1 LANEGSIVISTQHP
15 CMSVL
20 KDKTLEVARKRSA
33 EGVTELIARGYRI
46 EYIYILLELNH
57 PCSRSCPIIEA
68 VILTDYIIAKHNPG
82 MQ

>member
-1 LANEGSIVISTQHP
+1 WFFHIIINELNGYFV
-15 CMSVL
+15 
-20 KDKTLEVARKRSA
+20 RKRAA